1 MKAKKLLLYAVYL
14 FLLFGCSSEHKKL
27 SHPQDETFHESAED
41 LPAQQ

>member
-27 SHPQDETFHESAED
+27 SHSQDETFHESAED